1 MNSCNFTGR
10 IANDL
15 ELKTTTSG
23 ISVCS
28 FTLAVKRPRVKDT
41 TDFINITA
49 FRQTAEYLSK
59 YARKGSLIEVSGTL
73 TSRKW
78 EDKNGNKRTTFEVIA
93 NEVSILESKKDETT
107 QAEPTSYSDTGAD
120 DFEDMGEVDEGDLP
134 F

>member
-41 TDFINITA
+41 TDFINFTA
-49 FRQTAEYLSK
+49 FRQTAEYLNT
-59 YARKGSLIEVSGTL
+59 YARKGTLVEVSGTL

-78 EDKNGNKRTTFEVIA
+78 EDKNGNKRTAFEVVIDNA
-93 NEVSILESKKDETT
+93 SIIESKKDKPTET
-107 QAEPTSYSDTGAD
+107 EPASFSDSNAD
-120 DFEDMGEVDEGDLP
+120 GFTEASGDDDLP

>member
-41 TDFINITA
+41 TDFINFTA
-49 FRQTAEYLSK
+49 YRQTAEYLNS
-59 YARKGSLIEVSGTL
+59 YARKGTLIEVSGTL

-78 EDKNGNKRTTFEVIA
+78 EDKNGNKRTAFEVVIDNA
-93 NEVSILESKKDETT
+93 SIIESKKDKPTET
-107 QAEPTSYSDTGAD
+107 EPASFSDTNED
-120 DFEDMGEVDEGDLP
+120 DFTEIDDDGDLP